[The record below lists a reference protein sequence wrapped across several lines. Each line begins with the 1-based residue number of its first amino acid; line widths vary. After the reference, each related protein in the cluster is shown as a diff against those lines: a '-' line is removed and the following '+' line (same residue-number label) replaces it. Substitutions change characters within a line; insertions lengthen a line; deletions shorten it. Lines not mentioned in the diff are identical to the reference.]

1 VAVTADLLVPSHLAA
16 TADEVWGEVGRRWI
30 ARLPETVRSLVADWG
45 LELGEPL
52 PMSIHWVCAATTAE
66 GSPAVL
72 KIGPAAPGHLP
83 VEARALRLFDGSGSV
98 RLLQEDQARGALL
111 LERAVPGDPLS
122 RLVPRHDEEATAVL
136 VDVLRTLH
144 RPAPADL
151 PDVLVQRDDLDVHL
165 RTDGLLPARLVDRAA
180 GLFTELSADAMERVV
195 LHGDLH
201 HDNVLRAERAP
212 WLSIDP
218 HGSAGDPG
226 YDVGSMLHNPVPPH
240 RDPDLL
246 SLLPRRVEQ
255 LADGLGMDTDRV
267 VAWGFVKAV
276 LSQVWS
282 CELPAPEVTR
292 ALDVALSLEPCL
304 R

>member
-1 VAVTADLLVPSHLAA
+1 MSVDVPVPSNLAE
-16 TADEVWGEVGRRWI
+16 TAHEVWGSVGRLWI
-30 ARLPETVRSLVADWG
+30 DRLPGTVSSLVADWG
-45 LELGEPL
+45 LELGEPF
-52 PMSIHWVCAATTAE
+52 PMSIHWVCATTTAA
-66 GSPAVL
+66 GLPAVL
-72 KIGPAAPGHLP
+72 KLGPVAPAHLP
-83 VEARALRLFDGSGSV
+83 AEAQVLRLFDGSGSV
-98 RLLQEDQARGALL
+98 RLLREDRARGALL

-122 RLVPRHDEEATAVL
+122 RLVPEHDEEATAVL
-136 VDVLRTLH
+136 VDVLRALH

-151 PDVLVQRDDLDVHL
+151 QGVIEQRDDLHQHL

-180 GLFTELSADAMERVV
+180 GLFTELSADASERAV

-201 HDNVLRAERAP
+201 HDNVLRAERST

-226 YDVGSMLHNPVPPH
+226 YDIGSILFNPVQLN
-240 RDPDLL
+240 RDPALL
-246 SLLPRRVEQ
+246 ALVPRRIEQ

-282 CELPAPEVTR
+282 CEVPAPQLTR
-292 ALDVALSLEPCL
+292 ALDVALALEPRL
-304 R
+304 L

>member
-1 VAVTADLLVPSHLAA
+1 VADGVLVPRHLAA
-16 TADEVWGEVGRRWI
+16 TAHEVWGEVGRRWI
-30 ARLPETVRSLVADWG
+30 AQLPDTVRSLVADWG
-45 LELGEPL
+45 LELGGPF
-52 PMSIHWVCAATTAE
+52 PMSIHWVCAATTSD
-66 GSPAVL
+66 GLPAVL
-72 KIGPAAPGHLP
+72 KIGPAAPRHLP
-83 VEARALRLFDGSGSV
+83 VEAQVLRLFDGSGSV
-98 RLLQEDQARGALL
+98 RLLREDMARGALL

-122 RLVPRHDEEATAVL
+122 RLVPANDEEATSVLVAVL
-136 VDVLRTLH
+136 RALH
-144 RPAPADL
+144 RTAPADL
-151 PDVLVQRDDLDVHL
+151 PDVLAQRDDLYLHL

-180 GLFTELSADAMERVV
+180 GLFTELCADATERVV

-201 HDNVLRAERAP
+201 HDNVLRADRSP

-226 YDVGSMLHNPVPPH
+226 YDLGSMLFNPVPTE

-246 SLLPRRVEQ
+246 ALVPRRIEQ

-282 CELPAPEVTR
+282 CEVPAPEVTR
-292 ALDVALSLEPCL
+292 ALDVALFLEPRL